1 MEDIDAQSSARAHTK
16 GEDDALVRVRS
27 MLDRV
32 DRWNAYFSDAIK
44 LDKEELIELHARTG
58 RPLGNPDF
66 IRKLEFITGEQL
78 APKRPG
84 RKSPTSK

>member
-32 DRWNAYFSDAIK
+32 DRWNAYLSDAIK
-44 LDKEELIELHARTG
+44 LDKEELIELHARIG

-66 IRKLEFITGEQL
+66 IPKLEFITGEQL